1 MNPPNDVAVDS
12 AGNIYAVDS
21 LHKRV
26 RELPTGSTTQ
36 VDLPFGEGVGNP
48 EGGIAVDSG
57 GNIYV
62 ADQYRV
68 LKLPK
73 G

>member
-1 MNPPNDVAVDS
+1 
-12 AGNIYAVDS
+12 
-21 LHKRV
+21 V
-26 RELPTGSTTQ
+26 RELPTRSTTQ
-36 VDLPFGEGVGNP
+36 GELSFGDGVGNP

-62 ADQYRV
+62 VDQSRV

>member
-1 MNPPNDVAVDS
+1 MNPPNDVAGDS

-62 ADQYRV
+62 QNH
-68 LKLPK
+68 
-73 G
+73 